1 MKKIFSILGTGWLG
15 LTLAKKL
22 RYFYNVKVSIRSEE
36 KKQIMINEG
45 LDPYLLNEDIL
56 EYLDN
61 LLDADYLFINFPP
74 SKFNNYLLFLNKI
87 YSHSKIQNIKK
98 IIFISS
104 TSIYPNTQCN
114 FDESYNIKNSTSKIV
129 FEVEKQILDKT
140 DVIFRCAGL
149 MGYDRVAGKYFA
161 GKSLDCE
168 DSKVNY
174 VHKDDVIEAVKFIV
188 TNDLN
193 GIFNLCSKEHPNKKD
208 VYTKNAEKFGFT
220 KPIFENKKE
229 YEKRLVNGLKIEEVG
244 FRYKYPN
251 PLEYI

>member
-1 MKKIFSILGTGWLG
+1 MKKTFTILGTGWLG
-15 LTLAKKL
+15 FALAKSIKHL
-22 RYFYNVKVSIRSEE
+22 YNVKVSIRTEE

-45 LDPYLLNEDIL
+45 INAYLLNENTL
-56 EYLDN
+56 EYLDF
-61 LLDADYLFINFPP
+61 LLDTDYLFINFPP
-74 SKFNNYLLFLNKI
+74 SKFDNYLEFLNKI
-87 YSHSKIQNIKK
+87 YSHNKIQNIKK

-104 TSIYPNTQCN
+104 TSIYPNTEYF
-114 FDESYNIKNSTSKIV
+114 FDESYIINNSISKIV
-129 FEVEKQILDKT
+129 FEVEEQILDKS

-149 MGYDRVAGKYFA
+149 MGYDRIAGKYFA
-161 GKSLDCE
+161 DKSLDCE

-188 TNDLN
+188 TKNIN
-193 GIFNLCSKEHPNKKD
+193 GVFNLCSKEHPNKKD
-208 VYTKNAEKFGFT
+208 VYTKNAEKFGFL

-229 YEKRLVNGLKIEEVG
+229 YKKRLVNGSKIEELG